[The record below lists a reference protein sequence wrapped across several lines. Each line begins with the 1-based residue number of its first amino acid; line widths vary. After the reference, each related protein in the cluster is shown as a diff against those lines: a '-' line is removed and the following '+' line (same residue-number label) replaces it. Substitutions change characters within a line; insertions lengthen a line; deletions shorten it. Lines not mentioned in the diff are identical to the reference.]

1 MLYAL
6 SLNSVYVIFISKT
19 GKNKVI
25 VNIYVSVKWKES
37 HRDQTCISCVS
48 GISGGFFTFEPL
60 GKPRSSLYHLLNISV
75 NLKLFKNKAY

>member
-6 SLNSVYVIFISKT
+6 SLYSVYVIFISKT
-19 GKNKVI
+19 GKNKII

-37 HRDQTCISCVS
+37 HRDQNCISC
-48 GISGGFFTFEPL
+48 ISCIAGGLFTFEPL
-60 GKPRSSLYHLLNISV
+60 GKPRNSLYHLFNISV